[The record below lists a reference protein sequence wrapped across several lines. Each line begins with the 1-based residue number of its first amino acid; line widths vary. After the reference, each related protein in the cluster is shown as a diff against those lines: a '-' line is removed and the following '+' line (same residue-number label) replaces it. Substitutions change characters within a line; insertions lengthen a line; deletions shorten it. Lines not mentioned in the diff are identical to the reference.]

1 MTANTA
7 QDLVRQQVGLLQ
19 EAEIALYSIEAG
31 LAALEKNRA
40 YAPKPYYFAW
50 YLLLS
55 TGFERL
61 MKIIVCLHE
70 FEATGAFPT
79 RRSLQRDIG
88 HDLLRLRDA
97 IVQRCYT
104 PDYCQRVF
112 GQDDLSFITSDPVLL
127 PLLRALN
134 DFAMG
139 DRYLFMNQISDP
151 AIGRE
156 WPKMR
161 WEEIERIALS
171 DAVYFQLLK
180 DDYPELIRRS
190 TKALKECVERFTRA
204 LTRLFIFGNLGSL
217 ARSQSATI
225 SEFTKLEDGNLGNKV
240 YEA

>member
-1 MTANTA
+1 MTTNTA

-19 EAEIALYSIEAG
+19 EAEIALYSVEAG
-31 LAALEKNRA
+31 LAALEKNRP

-70 FEATGAFPT
+70 FEETGAFPT
-79 RRSLQRDIG
+79 RRVLQRNIG
-88 HDLLRLRDA
+88 HDLFRLRDT

-112 GQDDLSFITSDPVLL
+112 GQDDLSFITSDAVLL
-127 PLLRALN
+127 LLLRVLN

-171 DAVYFQLLK
+171 DAIYFQLLK

-190 TKALKECVERFTRA
+190 TKALKARIEQFTRA

-225 SEFTKLEDGNLGNKV
+225 GEFTRLEDGDLGNKV
-240 YEA
+240 YDA